1 MKIGF
6 CFLIK
11 NNISWQDMW
20 KNFFSSADPSEYSV
34 YIHAKT
40 SVVDTSLDNVF
51 IDPNPVETEWAS
63 ISLVKATKQL
73 LKSAFKDD
81 CDSVVFLSGDSLP
94 LWNFQTIKRLCSK
107 TLFSLQPTVGLNEK
121 QINQVNRESNRI
133 RAFYGVNSSLQLVKQ
148 NMFFCMHK
156 NDFQLIQDISIDSF
170 PSKEVPDEYFWAN
183 QLIIKGNKV
192 ENSNFIFANEDSTKT
207 QALPWIIDCNLLH
220 HARSKGYLFIRKVV
234 DFSDIQSKN
243 YLRKLISCSG

>member
-6 CFLIK
+6 CFLDK

-20 KNFFSSADPSEYSV
+20 KNFFNSADPSEYSV

-40 SVVDTSLDNVF
+40 SVVNTSLDNVF

-94 LWNFQTIKRLCSK
+94 LWNFQTIKGCVLK
-107 TLFSLQPTVGLNEK
+107 
-121 QINQVNRESNRI
+121 
-133 RAFYGVNSSLQLVKQ
+133 
-148 NMFFCMHK
+148 H
-156 NDFQLIQDISIDSF
+156 
-170 PSKEVPDEYFWAN
+170 YFHYN
-183 QLIIKGNKV
+183 PQ
-192 ENSNFIFANEDSTKT
+192 
-207 QALPWIIDCNLLH
+207 
-220 HARSKGYLFIRKVV
+220 
-234 DFSDIQSKN
+234 
-243 YLRKLISCSG
+243 